1 MFSCE
6 RWRQDFDSG
15 ELLVRLSHSRDD
27 WQQATA
33 RRHPNGKIH
42 VTTEADL
49 GSAPGNARL
58 REDETR
64 SLRSLLTRIEDRG
77 QRSSPVNTTTAGW
90 IVGQESPRVRY
101 LSHPEK
107 YIAEYADLALN
118 DQQRLGV
125 EQALGSDI
133 TFIWGP
139 PGTGKTQVISHIVE
153 GAYRIGERVLFLAP
167 TKVAV
172 DQALERICE
181 LLEGEQNF
189 DRGLV
194 QRAGDI
200 EVVSLRERFGSVI
213 DAQMISGRLGEELD
227 ERTRELEESLEL
239 AREQQTA
246 YERLA
251 RIDSETAAARAAEGT
266 ATAAASAAQADVSRL
281 DGDLAQV
288 NEAIRV
294 LGTPSGIFARRKAT
308 QLSVLTE
315 QQQRLQHGLRDARMR
330 RDTATAKHEQAAA
343 RFRTARQ
350 ELGTALESVRGYP
363 SRPAID
369 ERIRTAEAELEHI
382 HKERARIVE
391 SIRARCRI
399 MGTTL
404 AKALQSKPL
413 MDQVDTV
420 IIDEAGMVDLPSAW
434 CAAGLAGKR
443 VVVAG
448 DFRQLPAITKG
459 KGSHKLN
466 ADEKRHAAQWM
477 DLDAFHAAGVVDAKG
492 RVTGDPRLVS
502 LGVQYRMRPG
512 ICEIV
517 NEVAYPD
524 APLVTGRSDGSRL
537 PRSPLLE
544 SSVVLVDT
552 SARRLLGHGRETHLW
567 NSVHEAVVHELVR
580 GLQYDSVLPA
590 RKSRE
595 PSSPADLVAVIA
607 PYRKQVTNLR
617 ESLKYRFG
625 DEYEGLTDT
634 VHRFQG
640 SQRPLVIV
648 DTVAGAG
655 KQPGH
660 FYAGVGLSSDTTRLL
675 NVALSRAQDHLVVV
689 ADVAY
694 LRERL
699 RPDSEAVRML
709 SALER
714 SAQLLSVD
722 DLIPIRSA
730 GDLSGLSEEELGR
743 PAFFPADE
751 VTKAVEWDIAR
762 AEKRIEIYTPF
773 LNVGPVNRWLKTLS
787 PRLGQGVQVIVHTRP
802 PSDSAHKDGER
813 QDRLIRRLREAG
825 CEISLRPRMH
835 EKVAILDDTVLWH
848 GSLNLFAST
857 GPTDLMMR
865 LTDPGACTRVRRIA
879 DAAQQDRPLRPRDPW
894 QPPADAEE
902 APYGPV
908 PEAGKVVNGRLY
920 LNVPIEQKDIAKR
933 EVKARWNPQ
942 AKLWWVDPATP
953 REKLTRWL

>member
-1 MFSCE
+1 M
-6 RWRQDFDSG
+6 
-15 ELLVRLSHSRDD
+15 
-27 WQQATA
+27 
-33 RRHPNGKIH
+33 
-42 VTTEADL
+42 
-49 GSAPGNARL
+49 
-58 REDETR
+58 
-64 SLRSLLTRIEDRG
+64 
-77 QRSSPVNTTTAGW
+77 
-90 IVGQESPRVRY
+90 
-101 LSHPEK
+101 
-107 YIAEYADLALN
+107 
-118 DQQRLGV
+118 
-125 EQALGSDI
+125 
-133 TFIWGP
+133 
-139 PGTGKTQVISHIVE
+139 ISHIVE

-167 TKVAV
+167 TKAAV

-200 EVVSLRERFGSVI
+200 EVASLRERFGSVI
-213 DAQMISGRLGEELD
+213 DAQMISGRLGEELG

-281 DGDLAQV
+281 DGGLAQV

-308 QLSVLTE
+308 RLSLLTE

-343 RFRTARQ
+343 RFRTAHQ

-369 ERIRTAEAELEHI
+369 ERIRTPEAELEHI

-391 SIRARCRI
+391 SIRARCRV

-448 DFRQLPAITKG
+448 DFRQLSAITKG

-477 DLDAFHAAGVVDAKG
+477 DLDAFHAAGLIDAAG
-492 RVTGDPRLVS
+492 TVTDDPRLVS

-512 ICEIV
+512 ICSIV

-524 APLVTGRSDGSRL
+524 APLTTGRGDDSRL
-537 PRSPLLE
+537 PHSPFLE
-544 SSVVLVDT
+544 GSVVLVDT
-552 SARRLLGHGRETHLW
+552 SSRRVPLQGWDKHQS
-567 NSVHEAVVHELVR
+567 NQVHEAVIHELVR
-580 GLQYDSVLPA
+580 NPQYDSVLPA
-590 RKSRE
+590 RKSHE
-595 PSSPADLVAVIA
+595 PGSPAELVAVIS
-607 PYRKQVTNLR
+607 PYRKQVTHLR
-617 ESLKYRFG
+617 SSLKYRFG
-625 DEYEGLTDT
+625 EKYEGLADT

-640 SQRPLVIV
+640 SQRPLVIL

-655 KQPGH
+655 KKPGH
-660 FYAGVGLSSDTTRLL
+660 FYEGVGLSSDTTRLL

-694 LRERL
+694 LRERM
-699 RPDSEAVRML
+699 RPDSETVRML
-709 SALER
+709 AALER
-714 SAQLLSVD
+714 TAQRIPVD

-730 GDLSGLSEEELGR
+730 GDLGGLTEEELGR
-743 PAFFPADE
+743 PAFFPTDE
-751 VTKAVEWDIAR
+751 VYKAVEWDILHAS
-762 AEKRIEIYTPF
+762 KSIEIYSPF
-773 LNVGPVNRWLKTLS
+773 LKVKPVADWLKHLS
-787 PRLGQGVQVIVHTRP
+787 PRLAQGIRVIVHTRP
-802 PSDSAHKDGER
+802 PGR
-813 QDRLIRRLREAG
+813 FQPGRG
-825 CEISLRPRMH
+825 RPP
-835 EKVAILDDTVLWH
+835 
-848 GSLNLFAST
+848 
-857 GPTDLMMR
+857 GPP
-865 LTDPGACTRVRRIA
+865 DP
-879 DAAQQDRPLRPRDPW
+879 
-894 QPPADAEE
+894 
-902 APYGPV
+902 
-908 PEAGKVVNGRLY
+908 
-920 LNVPIEQKDIAKR
+920 
-933 EVKARWNPQ
+933 
-942 AKLWWVDPATP
+942 
-953 REKLTRWL
+953 